1 MKLNRNLIGMSAAAM
16 VAVLF
21 PLATRVGAQDAP
33 VANPATKLPDVVVE
47 GEVPTEPGYVSTNA
61 NTALKTDIP
70 LLQTPQAVSVVPR
83 AQLDDQRALKL
94 EDAIKNVSGVTV
106 GGYYSDW
113 DYYRIRGFNAAFTT
127 FWDGLRGDYGMSP
140 EIYGMERVEVVKG
153 PASAL
158 YGQGPLG
165 GMVNLVSK
173 RPRPENFAEVQF
185 TGGEFNFYEPAADVG
200 MVLNDDRTVYAR
212 ITALYRD
219 QDSFVDYA
227 NKQRVF
233 VAPAVTWE
241 IGEATKITFL
251 SQFWQD
257 WNLFAMPL
265 PARGTVLP
273 NLNGR
278 IPTDRFLGDPNGDK
292 SEQWRARLGYQFEHQ
307 FNETFSLRQN
317 LSLNRMKQDWPDLL
331 YPSTLDADDR
341 TLYRY
346 PYDYEETL
354 DRVGVDT
361 ALDVHFTTG
370 SLEHKLTT
378 GVDYYY
384 TRSDSTSRQI
394 DYSDFPGSYPA
405 IDLFNPVY
413 GGPLPAYATV
423 ASSVSKSDLVGIYV
437 QDHIQATE
445 QLTVTLGARFDW
457 TSSGAD
463 SEQGFSPRAGLT
475 YEFVK
480 GIAAYGNYSQSFNP
494 QWFSRDASGN
504 VVDPETGDNF
514 ELGLKSSL
522 CDGRVNTL
530 LAVYQ
535 LTRRDVATANLATPD
550 PFDSIAAGEQRS
562 RGVEAEG
569 SFQLTRGFDLTAA
582 YTYTDAEI
590 TEDNNLPVGARLAGV
605 PEHMF
610 SAWLKYTFREGPL
623 RGLGFGFGGRYYTE
637 QEGDSTYTNPFELP
651 AYGLM
656 DAAIYYNKGRFSAQ
670 VNVNNLADKR
680 YFAGAYN
687 DLYVLPGE
695 PRTIRATVGWTF

>member
-1 MKLNRNLIGMSAAAM
+1 MKLNRNLMCMSAAAV

-33 VANPATKLPDVVVE
+33 VANPTTKLPDVVVQ

-61 NTALKTDIP
+61 STALKTDIP

-113 DYYRIRGFNAAFTT
+113 DYYRIRGFDAAFTT
-127 FWDGLRGDYGMSP
+127 YWDGLRGDYGMSP

-173 RPRPENFAEVQF
+173 RPRPENFADVQF

-200 MVLNDDRTVYAR
+200 LTLNEDRTVYAR

-227 NKQRVF
+227 NKQRLF

-307 FNETFSLRQN
+307 FNESFSLRQI

-370 SLEHKLTT
+370 NLEHKLTT

-405 IDLFNPVY
+405 LDLFNPVY
-413 GGPLPAYATV
+413 GPIVPNYATT
-423 ASSVSKSDLVGIYV
+423 ASSKSDSSLVGLYV

-457 TSSGAD
+457 TSSGSD

-475 YEFVK
+475 YELVK

-494 QWFSRDASGN
+494 QWFSRDATGN

-522 CDGRVNTL
+522 WDGRMNTL

-569 SFQLTRGFDLTAA
+569 SFQLSRGFDLTAA

-623 RGLGFGFGGRYYTE
+623 QGLGFGFGGRYYTE
-637 QEGDSTYTNPFELP
+637 QEGDATYTNPFELP
-651 AYGLM
+651 AYGLL